1 MCWFMSFERTSLL
14 WSVVVGKVTFSIIE
28 KLKHDF
34 CTAPSLTMHT
44 LSAKGLTQNY
54 YQSVCVV
61 RATFAESCKN
71 CSKHLLRV
79 CFMDNLAFAL
89 WLLCCKVVKTSSL
102 GFFSF
107 FMLNIH
113 FLAFKSY
120 PRIRACVKWFNCHYI
135 DQTFSDECH
144 FQENNINFMTI
155 LLLFV
160 NFPLH
165 NVLRC
170 FYQSNSLL
178 ATFGLHP
185 AFYHVFRMH
194 EAKFI

>member
-1 MCWFMSFERTSLL
+1 M
-14 WSVVVGKVTFSIIE
+14 K
-28 KLKHDF
+28 
-34 CTAPSLTMHT
+34 
-44 LSAKGLTQNY
+44 
-54 YQSVCVV
+54 
-61 RATFAESCKN
+61 
-71 CSKHLLRV
+71 
-79 CFMDNLAFAL
+79 
-89 WLLCCKVVKTSSL
+89 
-102 GFFSF
+102 
-107 FMLNIH
+107 
-113 FLAFKSY
+113 
-120 PRIRACVKWFNCHYI
+120 
-135 DQTFSDECH
+135 
-144 FQENNINFMTI
+144 I